1 VDGFDRR
8 EFLERVGRLT
18 VAAGTLGAV
27 PGRAGWLP
35 ANAQDRRL
43 RELARELD
51 GSVVAPG
58 SAAYPKARL
67 LVNTRFD
74 RVRPRAIVFCETVQD
89 VERTV
94 RWARKYGI
102 HIVARGGGHSYG
114 GYSTTSGV
122 VVDLSRMSRIRV
134 DAARKVAVVGAGA
147 RLIDVYSAL
156 WRHGLTIPAGSCP
169 TVGIAGLTL
178 GGGVGYSSRKLGL
191 TCDNLRRLHLVTA
204 SGAAIVCDAN
214 EHADL
219 FWASRGGGGGNFG
232 IATDF
237 SFRARTVGDVSTYSI
252 EWPWAE
258 AVEAVR
264 AWQAFAPHAP
274 DGLFSVCD
282 LLATDRS
289 TPNARA
295 HVVSGG
301 QFFGSEQ
308 ELRSLIQPLVDTGTP
323 IRVNTAT
330 MSYMNAV
337 LKWAGCSGS
346 VDACHLSPRG
356 TLGRETFKGASD
368 YVARPL
374 QPPAVATLV
383 HRIELLQETLG
394 RGAVLM
400 DAYGGAINRVHKG
413 ATAFVH
419 RKALFSCQYVASW
432 NPGENAG
439 PHLNWVRRTR
449 TAMRPYVSGFAYQ
462 NYIDPDVVDWKR
474 AYYGSNYRRLAVIK
488 QRHDPGNVFR
498 FGQSIPPH

>member
-1 VDGFDRR
+1 MDGFDRR
-8 EFLERVGRLT
+8 EFLERAGQLALAAGILAAPPARAGRLS
-18 VAAGTLGAV
+18 
-27 PGRAGWLP
+27 
-35 ANAQDRRL
+35 ANAPDRRL

-58 SAAYPKARL
+58 SAAYPSARL

-74 RVRPRAIVFCETVQD
+74 GVRPHAIVLPETVKD
-89 VERTV
+89 VEKTV

-114 GYSTTSGV
+114 GYSTTRGV
-122 VVDLSRMSRIRV
+122 VVDLTRMSRIRV

-156 WRHGLTIPAGSCP
+156 WQHGLTVPAGSCP

-204 SGAAIVCDAN
+204 SGAATACDAN
-214 EHADL
+214 EHPDL
-219 FWASRGGGGGNFG
+219 YWASRGAGGGNFG

-237 SFRARTVGDVSTYSI
+237 SFRAHSVGDVSTYSI
-252 EWPWAE
+252 EWPWAQ

-274 DGLFSVCD
+274 DGLFSLCD

-308 ELRSLIQPLVDTGTP
+308 ELRSLIQPLVNTGTP
-323 IRVNTAT
+323 IRVTTAT
-330 MSYMNAV
+330 MSYMRAV

-368 YVARPL
+368 YVTRPL
-374 QPPAVATLV
+374 PPAAVARLV
-383 HRIELLQETLG
+383 HRIELLQATLG

-419 RKALFSCQYVASW
+419 RNALFSCQYVASW
-432 NPGENAG
+432 NPGEAAR
-439 PHLNWVRRTR
+439 PHLNWVRGTR
-449 TAMRPYVSGFAYQ
+449 ASMRPYASGFAYQ

-488 QRHDPGNVFR
+488 RRYDPGNVFH
-498 FGQSIPPH
+498 FEQSIPPH